1 LKIQPQSASETTP
14 DSNASL
20 ADLEKLIIIGQETFF
35 ESCRAMR
42 SIIENKLYKSRYRSL
57 EAYVKAR
64 FGMSRS
70 RANQLADC
78 DRVMENLS
86 TTVDKL
92 LLPRNERQ
100 IRPLVK
106 LPMDEQFLHWM
117 LIRKGGGGS
126 IRSEPKDD
134 RGERLFIY
142 LQKNYPLVPDA
153 EKPDFITAVE
163 DLMFNLKHD
172 LKVAGLE
179 N

>member
-1 LKIQPQSASETTP
+1 LRNPSLLNSSIRLAFRTC
-14 DSNASL
+14 SN
-20 ADLEKLIIIGQETFF
+20 
-35 ESCRAMR
+35 
-42 SIIENKLYKSRYRSL
+42 
-57 EAYVKAR
+57 
-64 FGMSRS
+64 
-70 RANQLADC
+70 
-78 DRVMENLS
+78 
-86 TTVDKL
+86 
-92 LLPRNERQ
+92 
-100 IRPLVK
+100 
-106 LPMDEQFLHWM
+106 
-117 LIRKGGGGS
+117 GGGGS

>member
-1 LKIQPQSASETTP
+1 MKIQPQSASETTP

-86 TTVDKL
+86 TKVDKL

-117 LIRKGGGGS
+117 SIRKGGGDS
-126 IRSEPKDD
+126 SRSKPKADQ
-134 RGERLFIY
+134 GEILFNY
-142 LQKNYPLVPDA
+142 LLKNYHSLPDA
-153 EKPDFITAVE
+153 EKPVFITEVE
-163 DLMFNLKHD
+163 ELMVD
-172 LKVAGLE
+172 LKNDLQAAGPE